1 MRQADPVH
9 HPTVS
14 HAAHFSPLGPDSTRL
29 SHVAHPDRSGAG
41 DLAVGEELRGDDA
54 TGVQQTAAGSD
65 VSLGAGG
72 DPARCGE
79 SGAVAGQRRI
89 PQPANQHF
97 RSAPSDDAGVVGKS
111 GAGGHRVGVLLDES
125 ASCRYGCLRLPCAPG
140 GPPSYHFAWWDA
152 PQEATWRSRTPGG
165 RYGRLI
171 PRFGPLRC
179 TPCGPQF
186 PATRCYPR
194 GSPPLP
200 PGGSCRCQYRVHRG
214 RVRRSWPSLCS

>member
-1 MRQADPVH
+1 MCALQQRIFGRCTVRYSRTHFQKCCPDVLSLIMVHLRKNALSGAHLGRECREELGNQVKVVIGTRQAG
-9 HPTVS
+9 VS
-14 HAAHFSPLGPDSTRL
+14 H
-29 SHVAHPDRSGAG
+29 V
-41 DLAVGEELRGDDA
+41 
-54 TGVQQTAAGSD
+54 
-65 VSLGAGG
+65 
-72 DPARCGE
+72 
-79 SGAVAGQRRI
+79 VAGQRRI

-179 TPCGPQF
+179 TPVVHN
-186 PATRCYPR
+186 
-194 GSPPLP
+194 SL
-200 PGGSCRCQYRVHRG
+200 RCQYRVHRG

>member
-1 MRQADPVH
+1 MTNHRELLSYFSLTELPFTKEIPVEQLH
-9 HPTVS
+9 LLPSVERNL
-14 HAAHFSPLGPDSTRL
+14 AAVQLLVDTRGI
-29 SHVAHPDRSGAG
+29 GAITG
-41 DLAVGEELRGDDA
+41 KPGTGKSCLLR
-54 TGVQQTAAGSD
+54 
-65 VSLGAGG
+65 L
-72 DPARCGE
+72 
-79 SGAVAGQRRI
+79 VAGQRRI

-179 TPCGPQF
+179 TPCGP
-186 PATRCYPR
+186 
-194 GSPPLP
+194 
-200 PGGSCRCQYRVHRG
+200 
-214 RVRRSWPSLCS
+214 